1 MPKVKYTSAVVKE
14 KWRWCLVLARV
25 VVACS
30 SWCGH
35 IILPLFLP
43 PPPHPSFSPSFT
55 ASSSSST
62 SFFLIYAAC
71 GRIIEPRVYV
81 VFAGYEHAK
90 FINYFPFWQVDVGV
104 VASNKQHVT
113 VRYSHRSEAADEL
126 QKLSRDRYTLKELQ
140 ARPLPEGVDPKRLET
155 YLGEEE
161 FNVSAVT
168 TRLTVMTEGYNQ
180 SWPCINVAETI
191 TLTVFDNITSSFCFT
206 KWKQKCNDFFHCTEH
221 ISI

>member
-1 MPKVKYTSAVVKE
+1 M
-14 KWRWCLVLARV
+14 
-25 VVACS
+25 
-30 SWCGH
+30 
-35 IILPLFLP
+35 
-43 PPPHPSFSPSFT
+43 
-55 ASSSSST
+55 
-62 SFFLIYAAC
+62 
-71 GRIIEPRVYV
+71 
-81 VFAGYEHAK
+81 FAGYEHAK

-168 TRLTVMTEGYNQ
+168 TRLTVMTEGCNQ
-180 SWPCINVAETI
+180 S
-191 TLTVFDNITSSFCFT
+191 
-206 KWKQKCNDFFHCTEH
+206 
-221 ISI
+221 